1 MRGDCR
7 AGGVRVTGY
16 VTPAARYCVITGG
29 AYKIHFWK
37 RYGLPVLR
45 GIRRVDA

>member
-1 MRGDCR
+1 MMRGDCR

-29 AYKIHFWK
+29 AYKITS
-37 RYGLPVLR
+37 GSDTASPC
-45 GIRRVDA
+45 